1 MVKWLE
7 IGQEVKGKQLAL
19 THKWADSTKK
29 KTTSAVIFRLTQPNW
44 KSGNQTS

>member
-29 KTTSAVIFRLTQPNW
+29 PH
-44 KSGNQTS
+44 